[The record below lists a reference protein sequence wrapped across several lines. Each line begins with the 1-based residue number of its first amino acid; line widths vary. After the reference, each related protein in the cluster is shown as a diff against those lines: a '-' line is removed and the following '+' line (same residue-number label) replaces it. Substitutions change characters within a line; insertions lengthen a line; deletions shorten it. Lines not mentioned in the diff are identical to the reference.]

1 MNNEELDSQ
10 LSAMFDDELPV
21 QQCELLARRLARDE
35 NLKARWGR
43 YAAIGAAIRKEQGV
57 RSTSDLARRVSVA
70 ISSEPPLVS
79 EPAGTSQK
87 FASPGVR
94 RWVQPVVGAALA
106 ASVAALAIFFL
117 RAQSPLGQP
126 TNDSPLFTQNAS
138 EGTTVLTG
146 AQSNAEPDSY
156 TVPQS
161 VEPLSVVP
169 SAQLANYVVAHSEV
183 STPLS
188 RRNLLSAFVASE
200 QGTASGSGESDAS
213 EYEERVEDGTY
224 NAEQAR

>member
-10 LSAMFDDELPV
+10 LSAMFDDELPE

-43 YAAIGAAIRKEQGV
+43 YATIGAAIRKEQGI
-57 RSTSDLARRVSVA
+57 RTSLDLASKVSVA
-70 ISSEPPLVS
+70 IASEPPLVA
-79 EPAGTSQK
+79 EPAGSRKQ
-87 FASPGVR
+87 FAGPAVR
-94 RWVQPVVGAALA
+94 RWVQPVFGAALA
-106 ASVAALAIFFL
+106 ASVAALAIFVM
-117 RAQSPLGQP
+117 RAQSPLGGSSAADPQ
-126 TNDSPLFTQNAS
+126 LLAQNP
-138 EGTTVLTG
+138 EGTVVLTSSG
-146 AQSNAEPDSY
+146 SNAEPDSY
-156 TVPQS
+156 TVPQT
-161 VEPLSVVP
+161 VEPLAVVP

-200 QGTASGSGESDAS
+200 QGTAGGSSESEPID
-213 EYEERVEDGTY
+213 VEDSGQDGTQ

>member
-1 MNNEELDSQ
+1 MNEELDSQ
-10 LSAMFDDELPV
+10 LSAMFDDELPA

-57 RSTSDLARRVSVA
+57 RMDTQLARRISAA
-70 ISSEPPLVS
+70 IADEPPLVT
-79 EPAGTSQK
+79 EPAGTRK
-87 FASPGVR
+87 DFANPAVR

-106 ASVAALAIFFL
+106 ASVAAVAILVL
-117 RAQSPLGQP
+117 RAQSPLGPPIGGDPQYVTQSDASP
-126 TNDSPLFTQNAS
+126 DSSLVSTVANT
-138 EGTTVLTG
+138 GTT
-146 AQSNAEPDSY
+146 EPDSY

-161 VEPLSVVP
+161 VEPPSIVP
-169 SAQLANYVVAHSEV
+169 SAELANYVVAHSEF

-200 QGTASGSGESDAS
+200 QGTAGGSGES
-213 EYEERVEDGTY
+213 EEQVEDGTH
-224 NAEQAR
+224 NAEQAQ